1 MAQTKKNKLKIIPL
15 GGLGE
20 IGKNITAIE
29 YDNDIII
36 IDCGMAFPEDEMLG
50 IDIVI
55 PDITYLIKNKDK
67 LRGLFLTHG
76 HEDHI
81 GAIPYVLKKIDI
93 PVYGT
98 RLTMGLV
105 GNKLIEHKLED
116 VKLNVINPGENVKA
130 GCFKI
135 NFIGTNHSIPDSVG
149 FAVETPLGTVIHTGD
164 FKIDYTPINGNV
176 IDLSTFADFGRKGVL
191 IALSD
196 STNVERTGFTQSE
209 RVVGNKFMDI
219 FKKCNQR
226 IIVATFASNIHR
238 VQQIVNAAVAYNRKV
253 AVSGRSMVNVIKV
266 AQELGYLDV
275 PEDTFINI
283 NDLKKYKDE
292 EIALITTGSQGE
304 PMSALTR
311 MANSDHKKLEIKEGD
326 MVIISANPIPGNEKT
341 VARVINMLYKK
352 GADVLY
358 DTLEEIHV
366 SGHARQEELKL
377 MLTLLKPKFFMPVHG
392 EYRHLKHHAKL
403 AMELG
408 IKEENIIIA
417 QTGDV
422 VEINSKSAQVNG
434 TVPSGNILVDGL
446 GVGDVGNIVLR
457 DRKHLSENGLII
469 VVLTMDKNTG
479 EVISGPD
486 IISRGFV
493 YVRENVDLIEESRE
507 NVNIALNKCKDSGTK
522 DWGTIKNMIKDDLN
536 GFIYDKIQR
545 SPMILPIIM
554 EVKMNQ

>member
-1 MAQTKKNKLKIIPL
+1 LAQTKKNKLKIIPL

-20 IGKNITAIE
+20 IGKNITVIE
-29 YDNDIII
+29 YNKDIIV

-55 PDITYLIKNKDK
+55 PDVTYLIKNKDRV
-67 LRGLFLTHG
+67 RGLFLTHG

-81 GAIPYVLKKIDI
+81 GAIPYVLKKINI

-98 RLTMGLV
+98 RLTIGLV
-105 GNKLIEHKLED
+105 GNKLLEHKLDE
-116 VKLNVINPGENVKA
+116 VSLNVVNPGENVKV
-130 GCFKI
+130 GCFKV

-149 FAVETPLGTVIHTGD
+149 FAIETPMGTVIHTGD
-164 FKIDYTPINGNV
+164 FKIDYTPINGDV
-176 IDLSTFADFGRKGVL
+176 IDLNTFAEYGRKGVL
-191 IALSD
+191 VAMSD
-196 STNVERTGFTQSE
+196 STNVERPGYTQSE
-209 RVVGNKFMDI
+209 RTVGNKFMDV
-219 FKKCNQR
+219 FKECKQR

-266 AQELGYLDV
+266 AQELGYLEV
-275 PEDTFINI
+275 PDGTFINV
-283 NDLKKYKDE
+283 NDLRKYKDE

-311 MANSDHKKLEIKEGD
+311 MANSDHKKLDIKAGD

-341 VARVINMLYKK
+341 VARVINMLYQK

-358 DTLEEIHV
+358 DALEEIHV

-403 AMELG
+403 AVELG
-408 IKEENIIIA
+408 INKENIIIA
-417 QTGDV
+417 ETGDV
-422 VEINSKSAQVNG
+422 IEFNTKSGMINGSVQ
-434 TVPSGNILVDGL
+434 SGNILVDGL

-469 VVLTMDKNTG
+469 AVITIDKNTG
-479 EVISGPD
+479 DIISGPD
-486 IISRGFV
+486 IVSRGFI
-493 YVRENVDLIEESRE
+493 YVRENVDLIDESKKI
-507 NVNIALNKCKDSGTK
+507 VNIALNKCRDSNIK
-522 DWGTIKNMIKDDLN
+522 DWSSIKTMIKDDLN
-536 GFIYDKIQR
+536 NFIYEKIKR

-554 EVKMNQ
+554 EVSIQ